1 MSFLFAAPE
10 TLATAASDLAGIG
23 STLGTANAAAAAP
36 TTGVLASAADEVSAQ
51 VAALL
56 SQHGLGY
63 QQISA
68 QIAKFHDQ
76 FVQTLSA
83 GANAYTA
90 AEANA
95 AQTLTNAVNAPAT
108 AVLGHPLIGSAAGA
122 GTGGGIAGA
131 AGGAVSNAVNRI
143 ESVVLGSNFPGGAG
157 LFGSSFLGGTGLLG
171 GNGTAAIQGADG
183 ALLRPTA
190 GISALT
196 AARALLAPAAMTN
209 AAVVPAA
216 NGTIATAIKNAYF
229 AIEPWVFYGFELAQY
244 AVGWVPWVGWL
255 APQITIFY
263 NLFEPMVQSGL
274 FNIVDWLSGSLTFGQ
289 GLSNFIGDTAASINN
304 FIYAEIHFFL
314 PPLPPLPPLP

>member
-1 MSFLFAAPE
+1 MSCLFAAPE
-10 TLATAASDLAGIG
+10 TLAAAASDWAGIG

-76 FVQTLSA
+76 FVQTVSA

-131 AGGAVSNAVNRI
+131 AGGAVANAGNRLQ
-143 ESVVLGSNFPGGAG
+143 SVVLGFNFPGG
-157 LFGSSFLGGTGLLG
+157 GG
-171 GNGTAAIQGADG
+171 
-183 ALLRPTA
+183 
-190 GISALT
+190 
-196 AARALLAPAAMTN
+196 
-209 AAVVPAA
+209 
-216 NGTIATAIKNAYF
+216 
-229 AIEPWVFYGFELAQY
+229 
-244 AVGWVPWVGWL
+244 
-255 APQITIFY
+255 
-263 NLFEPMVQSGL
+263 
-274 FNIVDWLSGSLTFGQ
+274 
-289 GLSNFIGDTAASINN
+289 
-304 FIYAEIHFFL
+304 
-314 PPLPPLPPLP
+314 